1 MLQDVEA
8 GRAIEVDAL
17 VGAVIELGELTNT
30 PTPTIRAIY
39 QASKLLA
46 HTIETEKIAMRG
58 IALPQV

>member
-8 GRAIEVDAL
+8 GPAIEIDAL

-30 PTPTIRAIY
+30 PTPTISAIY

-46 HTIETEKIAMRG
+46 NTIETEKIAVRG